1 MRVWRRSILAH
12 ERRTPERRTP
22 ERGAVELRER
32 TAHIDVFSAPSS
44 KAHVR
49 QPLEKTI

>member
-1 MRVWRRSILAH
+1 MRLWRRSILAH
-12 ERRTPERRTP
+12 ERRTP

-32 TAHIDVFSAPSS
+32 TAHTDVFSAPSS